1 MVQVGRAY
9 GIPSLQVAGPDFLP
23 TVERVLA
30 TPGPQ
35 LCQVTLDPDQQFE
48 PKLSSKSLPDGRIV
62 SAPLE
67 DLYPFLDRDELLGN
81 LLVPPMEY

>member
-1 MVQVGRAY
+1 MLFR
-9 GIPSLQVAGPDFLP
+9 S
-23 TVERVLA
+23 

-67 DLYPFLDRDELLGN
+67 DLYPFLDRDELLAN